1 MVRSM
6 YLCSNDF
13 TLPLAI
19 LDMAQCLLTHKS
31 FYLAHFMCTSWSSRM
46 CIIDYQEKEKKDS
59 FFFFFLELKILEEF
73 AF

>member
-1 MVRSM
+1 
-6 YLCSNDF
+6 
-13 TLPLAI
+13 
-19 LDMAQCLLTHKS
+19 
-31 FYLAHFMCTSWSSRM
+31 M